1 MACFCCNA
9 TKNFIFSLM
18 YHQQKFDLNTNKKS
32 LVFVMIRHKKFY
44 LYVQL
49 IIYKNF
55 IFTQKYAFAERCC
68 FLTFSFEGK
77 LRKYDI
83 SVKQKHTKTY
93 ENTIFSALFAN
104 FRKTKVLFFHAVD
117 AVFNFFA
124 LPLSYRFCCF
134 RFCYQAINL
143 SNSQLALCM
152 PLKYCSLKFS
162 YMCVS

>member
-1 MACFCCNA
+1 MACFCCNV

-32 LVFVMIRHKKFY
+32 LVFVMIRHKKIY

-83 SVKQKHTKTY
+83 SVKQKHTKT
-93 ENTIFSALFAN
+93 NKNMIFSARGFWDNWLFGFFNKVHWKNLRAS
-104 FRKTKVLFFHAVD
+104 RKYLSLITGHLLLDKIFLF
-117 AVFNFFA
+117 
-124 LPLSYRFCCF
+124 
-134 RFCYQAINL
+134 
-143 SNSQLALCM
+143 
-152 PLKYCSLKFS
+152 
-162 YMCVS
+162 